1 MKKDLY
7 LAQRL
12 LEKIIRSITS
22 TYYRL
27 HSIQLIEDAVQQP
40 GFVNTGY
47 HIVETSSTE
56 GGWYLEQLDQIG
68 KQSKGPFEYSFP

>member
-40 GFVNTGY
+40 GLANTGY
-47 HIVETSSTE
+47 HIVENIQ
-56 GGWYLEQLDQIG
+56 Y
-68 KQSKGPFEYSFP
+68 